1 MPPWAKEMVVR
12 AGRAVVRAEMR
23 KAMAGIWVVR
33 RVEMRKV
40 EVAGES
46 EAEVG
51 REERKRDLG
60 TEKPLMRGMG

>member
-12 AGRAVVRAEMR
+12 AGRPVMRAEMR

-40 EVAGES
+40 EVDGES
-46 EAEVG
+46 EVEVG
-51 REERKRDLG
+51 WEERKRALG